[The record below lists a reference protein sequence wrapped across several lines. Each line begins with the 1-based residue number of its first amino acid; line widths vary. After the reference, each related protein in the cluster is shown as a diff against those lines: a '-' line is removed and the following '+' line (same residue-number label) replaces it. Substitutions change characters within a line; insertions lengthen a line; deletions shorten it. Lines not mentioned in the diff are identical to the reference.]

1 MYGRIMGTLNVY
13 QRGSNGVKKLIFTK
27 SGGQGPDWKYQEVT
41 VVPMPGLQV
50 IYYK

>member
-1 MYGRIMGTLNVY
+1 MGTLNVY

-41 VVPMPGLQV
+41 VVPMPGLQL